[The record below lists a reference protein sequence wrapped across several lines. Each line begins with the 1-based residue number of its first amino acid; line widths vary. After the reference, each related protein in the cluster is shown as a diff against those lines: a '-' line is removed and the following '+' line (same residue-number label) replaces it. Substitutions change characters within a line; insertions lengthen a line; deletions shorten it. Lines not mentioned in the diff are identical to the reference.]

1 MRYLDFEVKY
11 QFEFFLIYFLR
22 LEVNKFPHKNMLICG
37 KIIRWVQPN
46 LMASVF
52 DNQPLFVSAV
62 NVTNEN
68 FILQKNKIP
77 FYKST

>member
-37 KIIRWVQPN
+37 KIIR
-46 LMASVF
+46 
-52 DNQPLFVSAV
+52 
-62 NVTNEN
+62 
-68 FILQKNKIP
+68 
-77 FYKST
+77 